1 MIRHLH
7 ISLLILLMCITAAVY
22 SQDKATI
29 QIKTFDES
37 LQVLPNI
44 ELSVNRGAFVKT
56 GQRGTAFV
64 DLATTSLPP
73 KTIELRNENLE
84 AASWNF
90 GKGVLEVIV
99 RKKSYRI
106 ETYYLTRPDG
116 ERLGNTTVLFVGA
129 DTLRF
134 TSDASGKLEI
144 PLSKN
149 EPTPGKEKFLV
160 ANRRVEKVT
169 YSTNGNFIAVADVK
183 RKMEVIADSEP
194 SEKNAVFDLANLD
207 SIQSLTV
214 FYAVFKNYPFSKL
227 DEQTRRKIDLKLYE
241 LMTTAQKSNQL
252 PGLSDDVLG
261 RISDSTFVREDIK
274 SLVSRAEL
282 ERRMLN
288 ELRDDFNEKIQLLN
302 EKLEGGIETLSD
314 DEREALLADIR
325 HLETILKE
333 NENRFYRNQADYHNV
348 LTSIK
353 EKFFDVR
360 DLENRLTLSEAQREQ
375 ERAAYRRKMLTTIF
389 VVSALGVIIVL
400 LVYFTRKL
408 NRKKKELLVANNEI
422 VRINTNLE
430 NLVHQRTGMLVRAHA
445 ELDTFLYKASHDLQG
460 PICSIIGL
468 CHIASRTANAE
479 SRELIQR
486 TYATAKAMDRM
497 LKKLKIISEVNRPS
511 DPSLIRLRPEIDL
524 VIAQLDDMVRQQ
536 NVTLHIDCA
545 DSVVFYSHRDLLYFI
560 LLNVLENAA
569 YFSGLRPE
577 VRPEVTI
584 KAVLQ
589 AGSVHISVVDNGVG
603 IPEDIRDR
611 VWDMFY
617 IGNEMSR
624 GNGLGLYIVRKS
636 VQAMGGY
643 ISLESVEGKFTRV
656 ILVIP
661 VTAVDAPQQ
670 SNAEP
675 AKSLQLAD

>member
-1 MIRHLH
+1 MTRYVY
-7 ISLLILLMCITAAVY
+7 ISTLVFSLCVTTALY
-22 SQDKATI
+22 GQDKTTI

-37 LQVLPNI
+37 LQVLPNV

-64 DLATTSLPP
+64 DLPASSLPP

-99 RKKSYRI
+99 RRKSYRI
-106 ETYYLTRPDG
+106 ETYYVTRPDG
-116 ERLGNTTVLFVGA
+116 ERLGNTTVLFIGV

-144 PLSKN
+144 PLPKN
-149 EPTPGKEKFLV
+149 DAPPGKEKFMV
-160 ANRRVEKVT
+160 ANRSVERVT
-169 YSTNGNFIAVADVK
+169 YANTGNIIAVADVK
-183 RKMEVIADSEP
+183 RKVETRVAADAA
-194 SEKNAVFDLANLD
+194 EKPAVFDLANLD

-227 DEQTRRKIDLKLYE
+227 DEASRRRIDMKLYE
-241 LMTTAQKSNQL
+241 LMTKAQKAQQL
-252 PGLSDDVLG
+252 PGLSEDVLG

-274 SLVSRAEL
+274 SLVTRAEL
-282 ERRMLN
+282 ERQMLN
-288 ELRDDFNEKIQLLN
+288 ELREDFNEKIQLLQ

-314 DEREALLADIR
+314 EERDELLADIR
-325 HLETILKE
+325 SLEAILKE

-389 VVSALGVIIVL
+389 VVSALGAIILL

-430 NLVHQRTGMLVRAHA
+430 NLVHQRTSMLVRAHA

-468 CHIASRTANAE
+468 CHIAARTANAE

-486 TYATAKAMDRM
+486 TYATARAMDRM

-511 DPSLIRLRPEIDL
+511 DPSLIKLRPEIDL
-524 VIAQLDDMVRQQ
+524 VVAQLEEMIRQQ
-536 NVTLHIDCA
+536 NVSLHVDCS

-560 LLNVLENAA
+560 LLNVFENAVF
-569 YFSGLRPE
+569 FSGLRSDA
-577 VRPEVTI
+577 RPEVTI

-603 IPEDIRDR
+603 IPENIRDR

-636 VQAMGGY
+636 VQAVGGY
-643 ISLESVEGKFTRV
+643 ISLESVEDKFTRV
-656 ILVIP
+656 IIVIP
-661 VTAVDAPQQ
+661 VTTAEAPQQ
-670 SNAEP
+670 TNAE
-675 AKSLQLAD
+675 LTTELELAD

>member
-1 MIRHLH
+1 MTRRLY
-7 ISLLILLMCITAAVY
+7 ISFLVLFLWVTAIVHG
-22 SQDKATI
+22 QDKTTI

-37 LQVLPNI
+37 LQVLPNV
-44 ELSVNRGAFVKT
+44 ELSVNKGTFVKT

-64 DLATTSLPP
+64 DLPRASLPP

-99 RKKSYRI
+99 RRKSYRI

-116 ERLGNTTVLFVGA
+116 ERIGNTTILFAGV

-134 TSDASGKLEI
+134 TSDPTGKVEI
-144 PLSKN
+144 PLPKDDA
-149 EPTPGKEKFLV
+149 PPGKEKFLV

-169 YSTNGNFIAVADVK
+169 YSNNGNFIAVADVK
-183 RKMEVIADSEP
+183 RKVETLVGPEP
-194 SEKNAVFDLANLD
+194 AEKNTVFDLANLD

-227 DEQTRRKIDLKLYE
+227 DEDTRRRIDLKLYE
-241 LMTTAQKSNQL
+241 LMTQAQKSNQL
-252 PGLSDDVLG
+252 PGLSDDILG

-314 DEREALLADIR
+314 AEREALLADIR
-325 HLETILKE
+325 HLEEILKE
-333 NENRFYRNQADYHNV
+333 NENRFYRNQADYHNI

-375 ERAAYRRKMLTTIF
+375 ERATYRRKMLTTILIL
-389 VVSALGVIIVL
+389 STLGVIIVL

-408 NRKKKELLVANNEI
+408 NRKKEELLIANNEI

-468 CHIASRTANAE
+468 CHIAARTADSE

-486 TYATAKAMDRM
+486 TYATAKSMDRM

-524 VIAQLDDMVRQQ
+524 IIAQLDDIVRQQ
-536 NVTLHIDCA
+536 KVSLHVDCA

-560 LLNVLENAA
+560 LLNVLENAV
-569 YFSGLRPE
+569 YFSGLNSE

-603 IPEDIRDR
+603 IPESIRDR

-617 IGNEMSR
+617 IGNEMST

-661 VTAVDAPQQ
+661 VTPVDGALQT
-670 SNAEP
+670 NAEP
-675 AKSLQLAD
+675 LKNLQLAD